1 MENREL
7 TIIAAVS
14 INNVIGNNNKLI
26 WKLSNDLKRFKNL
39 TTNHSVIMGRKTFES
54 LPNPLPDRDNIVITR
69 DTNYSKPNI
78 QVCSSIEDAINLTK
92 TDTQPFIIGGG
103 EIYSQTINIVD
114 KIELTR
120 VHEEFD
126 GDAYFPEIPLDI
138 FELIN
143 EENYNSDFENYN
155 SETNSDSD
163 NSLNNSYY
171 NNSHYENET

>member
-1 MENREL
+1 MKNREL

-26 WKLSNDLKRFKNL
+26 WRLSNDLRRFRDL

-54 LPNPLPDRDNIVITR
+54 LPEPLPNRDNIVITR
-69 DTNYSKPNI
+69 DTNYSKPGI
-78 QVCSSIEDAINLTK
+78 QVCSSIEDAISLTK
-92 TDTQPFIIGGG
+92 KDIQPYIIGGG

-120 VHEEFD
+120 VHQEFD

-143 EENYNSDFENYN
+143 EENHNSD
-155 SETNSDSD
+155 
-163 NSLNNSYY
+163 L
-171 NNSHYENET
+171 ENEFDYSYLTYIKR

>member
-1 MENREL
+1 MKNREL

-26 WKLSNDLKRFKNL
+26 WRLSNDLRRFRDL

-54 LPNPLPDRDNIVITR
+54 LPEPLPNRDNIVITR
-69 DTNYSKPNI
+69 DTNYSKPGI
-78 QVCSSIEDAINLTK
+78 QVCGSIEDAISLTK
-92 TDTQPFIIGGG
+92 KDIQPYIIGGG
-103 EIYSQTINIVD
+103 EIYFQTINIVD

-120 VHEEFD
+120 VHQEFD

-143 EENYNSDFENYN
+143 EENHNSD
-155 SETNSDSD
+155 
-163 NSLNNSYY
+163 L
-171 NNSHYENET
+171 ENEFDYSYLTYIKR

>member
-54 LPNPLPDRDNIVITR
+54 LPNPLPGRDNIVITR

-103 EIYSQTINIVD
+103 EIYTQTINIVD

-143 EENYNSDFENYN
+143 EENYNSD
-155 SETNSDSD
+155 
-163 NSLNNSYY
+163 L
-171 NNSHYENET
+171 ENEFDYSYLTYKKR

>member
-14 INNVIGNNNKLI
+14 TNNVIGNDNKLI

-120 VHEEFD
+120 VHGEFD

-143 EENYNSDFENYN
+143 EENYNSD
-155 SETNSDSD
+155 
-163 NSLNNSYY
+163 L
-171 NNSHYENET
+171 ENEFDYSYLTYKKK

>member
-14 INNVIGNNNKLI
+14 INNVIGNDNKLI

-120 VHEEFD
+120 VHDEFD

-143 EENYNSDFENYN
+143 EENYNSD
-155 SETNSDSD
+155 
-163 NSLNNSYY
+163 L
-171 NNSHYENET
+171 ENEFDYSYLTYIKK

>member
-14 INNVIGNNNKLI
+14 INNIIGNKNKLI

-54 LPNPLPDRDNIVITR
+54 LINPLPDRDNIVITR

-103 EIYSQTINIVD
+103 EIYTQTINIVD

-143 EENYNSDFENYN
+143 EENYNSD
-155 SETNSDSD
+155 
-163 NSLNNSYY
+163 L
-171 NNSHYENET
+171 ENEFDYSYLTYKKR

>member
-120 VHEEFD
+120 VHKEFD

-143 EENYNSDFENYN
+143 EEDYNSD
-155 SETNSDSD
+155 
-163 NSLNNSYY
+163 L
-171 NNSHYENET
+171 ENEFDYSYLTYKKR

>member
-120 VHEEFD
+120 VHKEFD

-143 EENYNSDFENYN
+143 EENYNSD
-155 SETNSDSD
+155 
-163 NSLNNSYY
+163 L
-171 NNSHYENET
+171 ENEFDYSYLTYKKK

>member
-143 EENYNSDFENYN
+143 EENYNRD
-155 SETNSDSD
+155 
-163 NSLNNSYY
+163 L
-171 NNSHYENET
+171 ENEFDYSYLTYKKR

>member
-14 INNVIGNNNKLI
+14 INNVIGNDNKLI

-92 TDTQPFIIGGG
+92 TDMQPFIIGGG

-143 EENYNSDFENYN
+143 EENYNSD
-155 SETNSDSD
+155 
-163 NSLNNSYY
+163 L
-171 NNSHYENET
+171 ENEFDYSYLTYKKR

>member
-92 TDTQPFIIGGG
+92 IDTQPFIIGGG
-103 EIYSQTINIVD
+103 QIYTQTINIVD

-143 EENYNSDFENYN
+143 EENYNSD
-155 SETNSDSD
+155 
-163 NSLNNSYY
+163 L
-171 NNSHYENET
+171 ENEFDYSYLTYKKR

>member
-69 DTNYSKPNI
+69 DTNYLKPNI

-120 VHEEFD
+120 VHGEFD

-143 EENYNSDFENYN
+143 EENYNSD
-155 SETNSDSD
+155 
-163 NSLNNSYY
+163 L
-171 NNSHYENET
+171 ENEFDYSYLTYKKR

>member
-14 INNVIGNNNKLI
+14 INNVIGNDNKLI

-54 LPNPLPDRDNIVITR
+54 LPNPLPDRNNIVITR

-78 QVCSSIEDAINLTK
+78 QVCSSIEDAINLTN

-143 EENYNSDFENYN
+143 EENYNSD
-155 SETNSDSD
+155 
-163 NSLNNSYY
+163 L
-171 NNSHYENET
+171 ENEFDYSYLTYKKR

>member
-120 VHEEFD
+120 VHKEFD

-138 FELIN
+138 FKLIN
-143 EENYNSDFENYN
+143 EENYNSD
-155 SETNSDSD
+155 
-163 NSLNNSYY
+163 L
-171 NNSHYENET
+171 ENEFDYSYLTYKKR

>member
-54 LPNPLPDRDNIVITR
+54 LSNPLPDRDNIVITR

-143 EENYNSDFENYN
+143 EENYNSD
-155 SETNSDSD
+155 
-163 NSLNNSYY
+163 L
-171 NNSHYENET
+171 ENEFDYSYLTYKKR

>member
-78 QVCSSIEDAINLTK
+78 QECSSIEDAINLTK

-143 EENYNSDFENYN
+143 EENYNSD
-155 SETNSDSD
+155 
-163 NSLNNSYY
+163 L
-171 NNSHYENET
+171 ENEFDYSYLTYKKR